1 MLLLFLAIAN
11 ALAKT
16 FIFRESIM
24 KNKPKKAIVATIRYA
39 GFEFEGLRLPD
50 STYAIAISQ
59 IGKIFQFVHSNE
71 QRTVKRLLGKGFQ
84 FVRTASELNPKK
96 VNILLI
102 EDFGRLVNAIAR
114 SQDKAYEKAREI
126 AFAIQ
131 DASVTTT
138 LEMAYD
144 LAFQNEQK
152 LEEYQARQEARVQGK
167 LTRRTL
173 TDAIQDYINAHAE
186 DVSDNYKKFIYKNA
200 TDRLNKIVFNRTA
213 KKLREDW
220 DCTELRD
227 AMTFEELMIVDSL
240 ERLGVTL
247 IDDQGFEPL
256 TAVKEAGNRLL
267 IKQIDR

>member
-1 MLLLFLAIAN
+1 
-11 ALAKT
+11 
-16 FIFRESIM
+16 M
-24 KNKPKKAIVATIRYA
+24 KNQPKKAVVATVRYA
-39 GFEFEGLRLPD
+39 GFEFPGLMLPD
-50 STYAIAISQ
+50 SSYAIGSIQ
-59 IGKIFQFVHSNE
+59 IAEIFQFDQNQAS
-71 QRTVKRLLGKGFQ
+71 RTIKRLLAKGFQ
-84 FVRTASELNPKK
+84 FDRVASEIHPKK
-96 VNILLI
+96 INIVLL

-114 SQDKAYEKAREI
+114 SQDKAYKKAREI

-138 LEMAYD
+138 LEQ
-144 LAFQNEQK
+144 AFDISFNNKQR
-152 LEEYQARQEARVQGK
+152 LEEYQSRQEARVQGK

-173 TDAIQDYINAHAE
+173 TDAIQDYINANAD

-200 TDRLNKIVFNRTA
+200 TDRLNKIIFNRTA

-240 ERLGVTL
+240 ERLAVTL

-267 IKQIDR
+267 IKQINR